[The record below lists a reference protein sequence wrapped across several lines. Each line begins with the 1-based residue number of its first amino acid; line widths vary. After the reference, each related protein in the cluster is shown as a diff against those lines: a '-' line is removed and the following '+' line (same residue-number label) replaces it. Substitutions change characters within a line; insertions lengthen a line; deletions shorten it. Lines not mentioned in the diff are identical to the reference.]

1 MHCVAGDGVGILAA
15 AILSSFFV
23 LDRSG
28 RNRSIFQAP
37 FMRDMAGGS
46 YRRAL
51 GGTFVSGTPVD
62 EPIDG
67 GNGGDGD
74 GLKSFITAA
83 ADPTLPTDTA
93 QATREAA
100 AGWLLPE
107 PDRPGLGFEHHR
119 HAVRGGVAPDPVIQ
133 EIWPRRALPRRGPT
147 RRHKAG

>member
-1 MHCVAGDGVGILAA
+1 MHCVAGHGVGILAA

-28 RNRSIFQAP
+28 RNRSIFQAVHA
-37 FMRDMAGGS
+37 RYG
-46 YRRAL
+46 RRIIPARARRHL
-51 GGTFVSGTPVD
+51 RVGTPVD

-147 RRHKAG
+147 